1 MASAWAS
8 HAATPRPA
16 LWSAVSTQVR
26 LLGSTTEV
34 NAPVPRI
41 DARRRPAPTPG
52 LKPQSSAVPAN
63 AGEHFLLGRELRE
76 QRTRTLTLIDNAT
89 SCGRTRVAEMN
100 QQVADNLD
108 RMIGELDDG
117 QDEGEETADA
127 G

>member
-1 MASAWAS
+1 M
-8 HAATPRPA
+8 
-16 LWSAVSTQVR
+16 
-26 LLGSTTEV
+26 
-34 NAPVPRI
+34 
-41 DARRRPAPTPG
+41 
-52 LKPQSSAVPAN
+52 
-63 AGEHFLLGRELRE
+63 LGRELRE